1 MVKPNKDEKP
11 VPQKLVTAKN
21 FLEKMLLVQP
31 KIEALSAETG
41 TGSYGF
47 ENIVGVGVGEKMNN
61 GKFTDQMSVIV
72 YVVVKASEEKIDP
85 KACVPKKVKGVVT
98 DVVEVGEVTALAY
111 RGRYR
116 PALGGVS
123 IGHFRITA
131 GTLGCLVQKNNKVYI
146 LSNNHVIANSN
157 VAAIEDPILQPGPA
171 DGGRVGRDEIG
182 RLSEFIRIKTDGS
195 ANFVDAAIA
204 RSTPPIVRPNNIAFG
219 KISNVPASCGLNMI
233 VKKAGRTTQITKG
246 YISDCNATFRVSYGS
261 QGIALF
267 RNQIVVRGLNGRAF
281 SMGGDSGSLILT
293 DRTNQPVALLFAGG
307 TGITIANPI
316 GVVLSAL
323 RVSIYN

>member
-1 MVKPNKDEKP
+1 MKKQDKDKNP

-21 FLEKMLLVQP
+21 FLEKRLLIQP

-41 TGSYGF
+41 TKNYGF
-47 ENIVGVGVGEKMNN
+47 ENIVGIGVGEKMSN
-61 GKFTDQMSVIV
+61 GHFTDQMSVIV
-72 YVVVKASEEKIDP
+72 YVMVKASAEKVDP
-85 KACVPKKVKGVVT
+85 NACVPKQIKGVTT
-98 DVVEVGEVTALAY
+98 DVVEVGEVSALAY

-123 IGHFRITA
+123 IGHYKITA

-157 VAAIEDPILQPGPA
+157 LAAIDDPILQPGPA
-171 DGGRVGRDEIG
+171 DGGRLGRDEIG
-182 RLSEFIRIKTDGS
+182 RLSEFVRIRTDGS
-195 ANFVDAAIA
+195 TNFVDAAIA

-219 KISNVPASCGLNMI
+219 KISNIPASCGLNMI

-267 RNQIVVRGLNGRAF
+267 RNQIVVRGLNGGNF
-281 SMGGDSGSLILT
+281 SLGGDSGSLILT

-316 GVVLSAL
+316 DVVLSAL
-323 RVSIYN
+323 GVRIYN